1 MQDWQKNQTL
11 KKERERR
18 DLEFEY
24 KETEKYHKIA
34 ITKIEEATKEVNDD
48 IKQFERNLKNQYG
61 ISTKVNKE
69 DAERAISQSLQDGQ
83 GSPMRQTGK
92 SQRFASMT
100 SKANTLM
107 NNPFAASIKLA
118 GTVNNFNGPAMTLTT
133 TGLRSKDK
141 KVISEKQRK
150 DRERRRRKMIVDQM
164 KTYEDME
171 TKRRSDQVLERMK
184 RQAKQEEELDYEK
197 WRTEQCKNI
206 IVDNRKLRDARYE
219 KRREIDIQTAVW
231 REEEK
236 LKEMKQQ
243 TVRELQTLKERDDEM
258 RIFAKQAQ
266 RERHNE
272 YGAVLFDAI
281 FEIANEAYIHQQK
294 SDSPDIDSRNWH
306 EWLQL
311 FIDEMPIQ
319 GVLSKLADLKEADT
333 KVSDNILSHQDDDD
347 HTFITI
353 EAPVADPQAKLD
365 HMELTDYLKNKGQWT
380 NDLITENPPNL
391 EQFLTG

>member
-61 ISTKVNKE
+61 ISTKVKKE
-69 DAERAISQSLQDGQ
+69 DAERAISQSLQDGK
-83 GSPMRQTGK
+83 GSPMRQAGK

-164 KTYEDME
+164 KTYQDME

-197 WRTEQCKNI
+197 WRTE
-206 IVDNRKLRDARYE
+206 
-219 KRREIDIQTAVW
+219 
-231 REEEK
+231 
-236 LKEMKQQ
+236 
-243 TVRELQTLKERDDEM
+243 
-258 RIFAKQAQ
+258 
-266 RERHNE
+266 
-272 YGAVLFDAI
+272 
-281 FEIANEAYIHQQK
+281 
-294 SDSPDIDSRNWH
+294 
-306 EWLQL
+306 
-311 FIDEMPIQ
+311 
-319 GVLSKLADLKEADT
+319 
-333 KVSDNILSHQDDDD
+333 
-347 HTFITI
+347 
-353 EAPVADPQAKLD
+353 
-365 HMELTDYLKNKGQWT
+365 
-380 NDLITENPPNL
+380 
-391 EQFLTG
+391 